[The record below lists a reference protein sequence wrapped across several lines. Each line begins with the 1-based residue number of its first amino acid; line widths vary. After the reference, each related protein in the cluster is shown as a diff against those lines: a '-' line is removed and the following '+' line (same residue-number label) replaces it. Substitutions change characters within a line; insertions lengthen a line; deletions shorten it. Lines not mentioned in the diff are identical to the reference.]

1 MSLHNTIRKCYH
13 QFVKRHIFGIT
24 ASSRVLPDFVIIGAK
39 RCGTT
44 SLFSYLPEHPSIAK
58 SHHDNMGFFN
68 DNFHLGVNWY
78 KSFFPTVSQKKKIEK
93 QYGKFLAFDVTTRY
107 MENRT
112 TAENIKKIKPD
123 IKIIVMLRNPI
134 DRAYSQYNI
143 TVKEKTEKLDFEQA
157 IIEEMNRLNM
167 GISEEFRDGLLEF
180 PKENRHYIK
189 KSLYAL
195 QLKSWFDI
203 FPKENILV
211 LSTEE
216 FRENEENVYRKIFE
230 FLDIPEIQ
238 IKDRDHMEKG
248 EYSPMN
254 EKTRQKLREFFKKH
268 NMELFKLI
276 GEKFEWDN

>member
-1 MSLHNTIRKCYH
+1 MNLYNTFRKYYH
-13 QFVKRHIFGIT
+13 QFGKRHIFGLT
-24 ASSRVLPDFVIIGAK
+24 ASSRVLPDFLIIGAK

-44 SLFSYLPEHPSIAK
+44 SLFSYLPEHPSIAR

-78 KSFFPTVSQKKKIEK
+78 RSFFPTIAEKERIEK

-107 MENRT
+107 MESKT

-123 IKIIVMLRNPI
+123 MKIIIMLRNPI
-134 DRAYSQYNI
+134 DRAYSQYNVS
-143 TVKEKTEKLDFEQA
+143 VKEKTEKLTFDEA
-157 IIEEMNRLNM
+157 VIEEINRLK
-167 GISEEFRDGLLEF
+167 IEFSEGYEKKLLEF
-180 PKENRHYIK
+180 PNEHRQYIK

-195 QLKSWFDI
+195 QLKPWFNI

-216 FRENEENVYRKIFE
+216 FKENEEKIYKEIFE
-230 FLDIPEIQ
+230 FLDLPKIEI
-238 IKDRDHMEKG
+238 KNKVHMEKG

-254 EKTRQKLREFFKKH
+254 EKTRQELSKFFKNH
-268 NMELFKLI
+268 NMNLFELIEK
-276 GEKFEWDN
+276 KFEWEN